1 MVDISK
7 AWERKPEFSD
17 HVFCGKLDNLNQKQM
32 DSMFYIMKA
41 KKTDKNKSNLY
52 ISKLTLIKII
62 VYFVL
67 NLEIRFPIVPSF
79 SGLVMGARFGNSCS
93 GCMASRLQLY

>member
-7 AWERKPEFSD
+7 GLGTGEFLD
-17 HVFCGKLDNLNQKQM
+17 YVFCGKLDNITQKEM

-41 KKTDKNKSNLY
+41 KKIYENNIYTY

-62 VYFVL
+62 VYLVL
-67 NLEIRFPIVPSF
+67 NLEICFSIIFSF
-79 SGLVMGARFGNSCS
+79 SGLVMGARFDNGCS
-93 GCMASRLQLY
+93 GCKATRLQLY